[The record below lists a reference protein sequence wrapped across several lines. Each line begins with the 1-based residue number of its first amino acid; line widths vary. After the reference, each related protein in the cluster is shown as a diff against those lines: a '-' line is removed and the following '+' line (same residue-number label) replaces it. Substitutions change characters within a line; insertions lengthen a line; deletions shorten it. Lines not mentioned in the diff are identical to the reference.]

1 MSFII
6 EGFPR
11 KNANIRTTRLSKT
24 HFFFAYIID
33 IRPDPSPPIFKLAE
47 RKLFKASF
55 DVFLGW
61 TLFINTWNQKW
72 FHVPQYIHNPL
83 IPKISFRVMQ
93 NPIFFS
99 LPVLWRMTS
108 RSTTAATPLRSRR
121 EKNISAEGSVRG
133 GRRREASRNFFQVKD
148 SDVMQPERWPG
159 DLSQFFA
166 LEVLE
171 KCNFKSIHSL

>member
-1 MSFII
+1 MLIFAPLDYLRRI
-6 EGFPR
+6 
-11 KNANIRTTRLSKT
+11 
-24 HFFFAYIID
+24 FFAYIID
-33 IRPDPSPPIFKLAE
+33 IRPDPSPPIFKLE
-47 RKLFKASF
+47 EKETLQGLFRCIFRLDSLYKHVKSQMISRSPIHPQSF
-55 DVFLGW
+55 DSKNLVSCDAKPHL
-61 TLFINTWNQKW
+61 
-72 FHVPQYIHNPL
+72 
-83 IPKISFRVMQ
+83 
-93 NPIFFS
+93 FS

-166 LEVLE
+166 SEVLE
-171 KCNFKSIHSL
+171 